1 VWLAYQYGY
10 NSDGVRVWKRDGLN
24 RQEYRYVC
32 RIGCGGVPM
41 RVYNRAMG
49 GGSWASVEDY
59 LPAGKPPHD
68 PRHERVEIILEY
80 AAAKQA
86 IVGSQ

>member
-1 VWLAYQYGY
+1 
-10 NSDGVRVWKRDGLN
+10 LN
-24 RQEYRYVC
+24 
-32 RIGCGGVPM
+32 
-41 RVYNRAMG
+41 
-49 GGSWASVEDY
+49 WATVEDY

>member
-1 VWLAYQYGY
+1 
-10 NSDGVRVWKRDGLN
+10 
-24 RQEYRYVC
+24 
-32 RIGCGGVPM
+32 M

-59 LPAGKPPHD
+59 LPAGKLPHD
-68 PRHERVEIILEY
+68 PRRERVEIILEY

-86 IVGSQ
+86 TVGSQ